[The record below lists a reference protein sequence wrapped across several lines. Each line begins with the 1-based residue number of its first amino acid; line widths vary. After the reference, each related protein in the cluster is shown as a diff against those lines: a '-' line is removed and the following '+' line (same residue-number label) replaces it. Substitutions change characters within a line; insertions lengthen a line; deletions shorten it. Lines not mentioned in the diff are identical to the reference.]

1 MEILIVILVIII
13 IALVALCLKLS
24 KERKPAPKEQIVI
37 EVCKSVHSRPADDP
51 RYHAQIK
58 DNSEICANGSTFYAA
73 IGALVNHY
81 YEETGI
87 DIKYL
92 DDISR

>member
-24 KERKPAPKEQIVI
+24 KERKQAPKEQIVI

-58 DNSEICANGSTFYAA
+58 DYPEICGNGSTFYAA